1 MNDPKF
7 TEKLKKWFDS
17 EHTDANI
24 REGALLLLQMNNN
37 RHLYQLI
44 NFDPQGKLEMLKYE
58 LQKHLKYRIE
68 GMTIDDV
75 RNYDKAVTP
84 VLQTAIDKTSEA
96 DQIAKQLA
104 PHLPVVESENL
115 DSIVPSAIVAKGK
128 RADHDQLPDN
138 IQAIWENNCDLWK
151 KIKEHFEACKAY
163 DMSCDRYE
171 GLHAADEDFK
181 RMLLTL
187 KEEYYAYKQAMD
199 VYDHAQPGDA
209 EEKQAEEQPVAD
221 IISKQIGNARSYI
234 TKNLNQLIGFV
245 EAGNTDKADALRAKV
260 NERVQLLI
268 TAKAEITADTI
279 AKLQQSSSQVFLGQG
294 LHTLGL
300 LGWILEQT
308 GAAHIAVTTFST
320 SDAFLCGVI
329 NLRKRGLVDSSVLV
343 ADIKASSKTLK
354 LSRLM
359 TEAFDEVKLTLNHS
373 KVMLVA
379 NNEWLVSVITSQN
392 QTYGDRAEC
401 TFITTDRDVY
411 LNLNNMLNNLLD
423 DTTTIPLSGRE

>member
-7 TEKLKKWFDS
+7 TEKLKKWFDC

-44 NFDPQGKLEMLKYE
+44 NFDPQGKLELLKYE
-58 LQKHLKYRIE
+58 LQKHLNYRIE

-84 VLQTAIDKTSEA
+84 VLQTAVDKTSEA
-96 DQIAKQLA
+96 DKIAKQLA

-128 RADHDQLPDN
+128 RADHDQLPEN
-138 IQAIWENNCDLWK
+138 IQAIWDNNCALWK

-209 EEKQAEEQPVAD
+209 EKQPAEEQPEAA
-221 IISKQIGNARSYI
+221 ITSKQIGNARSYI
-234 TKNLNQLIGFV
+234 TKNLDQLIGLT

-260 NERVQLLI
+260 NERVQLLV

-279 AKLQQSSSQVFLGQG
+279 AKLQQAGI
-294 LHTLGL
+294 TM
-300 LGWILEQT
+300 EQPESAEEEVT
-308 GAAHIAVTTFST
+308 DEGEADTASPEAA
-320 SDAFLCGVI
+320 
-329 NLRKRGLVDSSVLV
+329 
-343 ADIKASSKTLK
+343 
-354 LSRLM
+354 
-359 TEAFDEVKLTLNHS
+359 
-373 KVMLVA
+373 
-379 NNEWLVSVITSQN
+379 Q
-392 QTYGDRAEC
+392 AE
-401 TFITTDRDVY
+401 
-411 LNLNNMLNNLLD
+411 
-423 DTTTIPLSGRE
+423 

>member
-7 TEKLKKWFDS
+7 TEKLKKWFDC

-44 NFDPQGKLEMLKYE
+44 NFDPQGKLELLKYE
-58 LQKHLKYRIE
+58 LQKHLNYRIE

-84 VLQTAIDKTSEA
+84 VLQTAVDKTSEA
-96 DQIAKQLA
+96 DKIAKQLA

-128 RADHDQLPDN
+128 RADHDQLPEN
-138 IQAIWENNCDLWK
+138 IQAIWENNCALWK

-209 EEKQAEEQPVAD
+209 EEQQAEEQPVAA
-221 IISKQIGNARSYI
+221 ITSKQIGNARSYI
-234 TKNLNQLIGFV
+234 TKNLDQLIGFM
-245 EAGNTDKADALRAKV
+245 EAGNADKADALRAKV

-279 AKLQQSSSQVFLGQG
+279 AKLQQAGITVGE
-294 LHTLGL
+294 
-300 LGWILEQT
+300 EQKAEET
-308 GAAHIAVTTFST
+308 GDHEGETDTASPE
-320 SDAFLCGVI
+320 
-329 NLRKRGLVDSSVLV
+329 
-343 ADIKASSKTLK
+343 ADP
-354 LSRLM
+354 
-359 TEAFDEVKLTLNHS
+359 
-373 KVMLVA
+373 
-379 NNEWLVSVITSQN
+379 
-392 QTYGDRAEC
+392 AE
-401 TFITTDRDVY
+401 
-411 LNLNNMLNNLLD
+411 
-423 DTTTIPLSGRE
+423 

>member
-7 TEKLKKWFDS
+7 TEKLKKWFDC

-44 NFDPQGKLEMLKYE
+44 NFDPQGKLELLKYE
-58 LQKHLKYRIE
+58 LQKHLNYRIE

-75 RNYDKAVTP
+75 RNYDKAITP
-84 VLQTAIDKTSEA
+84 VLQTAVDKTSEA
-96 DQIAKQLA
+96 DKIAKQLA

-138 IQAIWENNCDLWK
+138 IQAIWENNCALWK

-187 KEEYYAYKQAMD
+187 KEEYYAYKQSMD
-199 VYDHAQPGDA
+199 VYDHAKPGDA
-209 EEKQAEEQPVAD
+209 EEKQADEQPVAD
-221 IISKQIGNARSYI
+221 ITSKQIGNARSYI

-279 AKLQQSSSQVFLGQG
+279 AKLQQAGITVGE
-294 LHTLGL
+294 
-300 LGWILEQT
+300 EQKAEET
-308 GAAHIAVTTFST
+308 GDHEGETDTASPE
-320 SDAFLCGVI
+320 
-329 NLRKRGLVDSSVLV
+329 
-343 ADIKASSKTLK
+343 ADP
-354 LSRLM
+354 
-359 TEAFDEVKLTLNHS
+359 
-373 KVMLVA
+373 
-379 NNEWLVSVITSQN
+379 
-392 QTYGDRAEC
+392 AE
-401 TFITTDRDVY
+401 
-411 LNLNNMLNNLLD
+411 
-423 DTTTIPLSGRE
+423 

>member
-7 TEKLKKWFDS
+7 TEKLKKWFDC

-44 NFDPQGKLEMLKYE
+44 NFDPQGKLELLKYE
-58 LQKHLKYRIE
+58 LQKHLNYRIE

-84 VLQTAIDKTSEA
+84 VLQTAVDKTSEA
-96 DQIAKQLA
+96 DKIAKQLA

-128 RADHDQLPDN
+128 RADHDQLPEN
-138 IQAIWENNCDLWK
+138 IQAIWDNNCALWK

-199 VYDHAQPGDA
+199 VYDHAHPGDA
-209 EEKQAEEQPVAD
+209 EKQPAEEQPEAA
-221 IISKQIGNARSYI
+221 ITSKQIGNARSYI
-234 TKNLNQLIGFV
+234 TKNLDQLIGLT

-279 AKLQQSSSQVFLGQG
+279 AKLQQAGI
-294 LHTLGL
+294 TM
-300 LGWILEQT
+300 EQPESAEEEVT
-308 GAAHIAVTTFST
+308 DEGEADTASPEAA
-320 SDAFLCGVI
+320 
-329 NLRKRGLVDSSVLV
+329 
-343 ADIKASSKTLK
+343 
-354 LSRLM
+354 
-359 TEAFDEVKLTLNHS
+359 
-373 KVMLVA
+373 
-379 NNEWLVSVITSQN
+379 Q
-392 QTYGDRAEC
+392 AE
-401 TFITTDRDVY
+401 
-411 LNLNNMLNNLLD
+411 
-423 DTTTIPLSGRE
+423 

>member
-1 MNDPKF
+1 MSSPRHFNFLIFMNDPKF
-7 TEKLKKWFDS
+7 TEKLKKWFEC

-44 NFDPQGKLEMLKYE
+44 NFDPQGKLELLKYE
-58 LQKHLKYRIE
+58 LQKHLNYRIE

-75 RNYDKAVTP
+75 RVYDKKVTP
-84 VLQTAIDKTSEA
+84 ILQTAVDKTSEA
-96 DQIAKQLA
+96 DNIAKQLA

-128 RADHDQLPDN
+128 RADHDQLPDS
-138 IQAIWENNCDLWK
+138 IKAIWDSNCALWK

-199 VYDHAQPGDA
+199 IYDHAKPGDA
-209 EEKQAEEQPVAD
+209 EEQAQAETKTEAAITAGQ
-221 IISKQIGNARSYI
+221 ISNARSYI
-234 TKNLNQLIGFV
+234 TKNLDKVLGFQNSGDT
-245 EAGNTDKADALRAKV
+245 AKAAEWRAKL

-279 AKLQQSSSQVFLGQG
+279 AKLQQAG
-294 LHTLGL
+294 
-300 LGWILEQT
+300 
-308 GAAHIAVTTFST
+308 IAVGEEQKTEETGDHEGDT
-320 SDAFLCGVI
+320 DT
-329 NLRKRGLVDSSVLV
+329 
-343 ADIKASSKTLK
+343 ASP
-354 LSRLM
+354 
-359 TEAFDEVKLTLNHS
+359 EAAQAK
-373 KVMLVA
+373 
-379 NNEWLVSVITSQN
+379 
-392 QTYGDRAEC
+392 
-401 TFITTDRDVY
+401 
-411 LNLNNMLNNLLD
+411 
-423 DTTTIPLSGRE
+423 

>member
-7 TEKLKKWFDS
+7 TEKLKKWFDC

-44 NFDPQGKLEMLKYE
+44 NFDPQGKLELLKYE
-58 LQKHLKYRIE
+58 LQKHLNYRIE

-84 VLQTAIDKTSEA
+84 VLQTAVDKTSEA
-96 DQIAKQLA
+96 DKIAKQLA

-128 RADHDQLPDN
+128 RSDHDQLPEN
-138 IQAIWENNCDLWK
+138 IQAIWDNNCALWK

-209 EEKQAEEQPVAD
+209 EEQPEAA
-221 IISKQIGNARSYI
+221 ITSKQIGNARSYI
-234 TKNLNQLIGFV
+234 TKNLDQLIGLT

-279 AKLQQSSSQVFLGQG
+279 AKLQQAGI
-294 LHTLGL
+294 TM
-300 LGWILEQT
+300 EQPESAEKEVT
-308 GAAHIAVTTFST
+308 DEGEADTAGPEAA
-320 SDAFLCGVI
+320 
-329 NLRKRGLVDSSVLV
+329 
-343 ADIKASSKTLK
+343 
-354 LSRLM
+354 
-359 TEAFDEVKLTLNHS
+359 
-373 KVMLVA
+373 
-379 NNEWLVSVITSQN
+379 Q
-392 QTYGDRAEC
+392 AE
-401 TFITTDRDVY
+401 
-411 LNLNNMLNNLLD
+411 
-423 DTTTIPLSGRE
+423 

>member
-7 TEKLKKWFDS
+7 TEKLKKWFDC

-44 NFDPQGKLEMLKYE
+44 NFDPQGKLELLKYE
-58 LQKHLKYRIE
+58 LQKHLNYRIE

-84 VLQTAIDKTSEA
+84 VLQTAVDKTSEA
-96 DQIAKQLA
+96 DKIAKQLA

-128 RADHDQLPDN
+128 RTDHDQLPEN
-138 IQAIWENNCDLWK
+138 IQAIWDNNCALWK
-151 KIKEHFEACKAY
+151 KVKEHFEACKAY

-209 EEKQAEEQPVAD
+209 EKQPAEEQPEAA
-221 IISKQIGNARSYI
+221 ITSKQIGNARSYI
-234 TKNLNQLIGFV
+234 TKNLDQLIGLT

-260 NERVQLLI
+260 NERVQLLV

-279 AKLQQSSSQVFLGQG
+279 AKLQQAGI
-294 LHTLGL
+294 TM
-300 LGWILEQT
+300 EQPESAEEEVT
-308 GAAHIAVTTFST
+308 DEGEADTASPEAA
-320 SDAFLCGVI
+320 
-329 NLRKRGLVDSSVLV
+329 
-343 ADIKASSKTLK
+343 
-354 LSRLM
+354 
-359 TEAFDEVKLTLNHS
+359 
-373 KVMLVA
+373 
-379 NNEWLVSVITSQN
+379 Q
-392 QTYGDRAEC
+392 AE
-401 TFITTDRDVY
+401 
-411 LNLNNMLNNLLD
+411 
-423 DTTTIPLSGRE
+423 

>member
-1 MNDPKF
+1 MSSPRHFNFLFIMNDPKF
-7 TEKLKKWFDS
+7 TEKLKKWFDC

-44 NFDPQGKLEMLKYE
+44 NFDPQGKLELLKYE
-58 LQKHLKYRIE
+58 LQKHLNYRIE

-84 VLQTAIDKTSEA
+84 VLQTAVDKTSEA
-96 DQIAKQLA
+96 DKIAKQLA
-104 PHLPVVESENL
+104 PHLPVVDSENL

-128 RADHDQLPDN
+128 RADHDQLPEN
-138 IQAIWENNCDLWK
+138 IQAIWDNNCALWK

-199 VYDHAQPGDA
+199 VYDHAQPGNA
-209 EEKQAEEQPVAD
+209 EKQPAEEQPEAA
-221 IISKQIGNARSYI
+221 ITSKQIGNARSYI
-234 TKNLNQLIGFV
+234 TKNLDQLIGLT

-279 AKLQQSSSQVFLGQG
+279 AKLQQAGI
-294 LHTLGL
+294 TM
-300 LGWILEQT
+300 EQPES
-308 GAAHIAVTTFST
+308 AEEEVT
-320 SDAFLCGVI
+320 DEGE
-329 NLRKRGLVDSSVLV
+329 
-343 ADIKASSKTLK
+343 ADTASP
-354 LSRLM
+354 
-359 TEAFDEVKLTLNHS
+359 EATP
-373 KVMLVA
+373 
-379 NNEWLVSVITSQN
+379 
-392 QTYGDRAEC
+392 AE
-401 TFITTDRDVY
+401 
-411 LNLNNMLNNLLD
+411 
-423 DTTTIPLSGRE
+423 

>member
-7 TEKLKKWFDS
+7 TEKLKKWFDC

-44 NFDPQGKLEMLKYE
+44 NFDPQGKLELLKYE
-58 LQKHLKYRIE
+58 LQKHLNYRIE

-84 VLQTAIDKTSEA
+84 VLQTAVDKTSEA
-96 DQIAKQLA
+96 DKIAKQLA

-128 RADHDQLPDN
+128 RTDHDQLPEN
-138 IQAIWENNCDLWK
+138 IQAIWDNNCALWK

-209 EEKQAEEQPVAD
+209 EKQPAEEQPEAA
-221 IISKQIGNARSYI
+221 ITSKQIGNARSYI
-234 TKNLNQLIGFV
+234 TKNLDQLIGLT

-279 AKLQQSSSQVFLGQG
+279 AKLQQAGI
-294 LHTLGL
+294 TM
-300 LGWILEQT
+300 EQPESAEEEVT
-308 GAAHIAVTTFST
+308 DEGEADTASPEAA
-320 SDAFLCGVI
+320 
-329 NLRKRGLVDSSVLV
+329 
-343 ADIKASSKTLK
+343 
-354 LSRLM
+354 
-359 TEAFDEVKLTLNHS
+359 
-373 KVMLVA
+373 
-379 NNEWLVSVITSQN
+379 Q
-392 QTYGDRAEC
+392 AE
-401 TFITTDRDVY
+401 
-411 LNLNNMLNNLLD
+411 
-423 DTTTIPLSGRE
+423 

>member
-7 TEKLKKWFDS
+7 TEKLKKWFDC

-44 NFDPQGKLEMLKYE
+44 NFDPQGKLELLKYE
-58 LQKHLKYRIE
+58 LQKHLNYRIE

-84 VLQTAIDKTSEA
+84 VLQTAVDKTSEA
-96 DQIAKQLA
+96 DKIAKQLA

-128 RADHDQLPDN
+128 RTDHDQLPEN
-138 IQAIWENNCDLWK
+138 IQAIWDNNCALWK

-209 EEKQAEEQPVAD
+209 EKQPAEEQPEAA
-221 IISKQIGNARSYI
+221 ITSKQIGNARSYI
-234 TKNLNQLIGFV
+234 TKNLDQLIGLT

-279 AKLQQSSSQVFLGQG
+279 AKLQQAGI
-294 LHTLGL
+294 TM
-300 LGWILEQT
+300 EQPESAEEEVT
-308 GAAHIAVTTFST
+308 DEGETDTASPEAA
-320 SDAFLCGVI
+320 
-329 NLRKRGLVDSSVLV
+329 
-343 ADIKASSKTLK
+343 
-354 LSRLM
+354 
-359 TEAFDEVKLTLNHS
+359 
-373 KVMLVA
+373 
-379 NNEWLVSVITSQN
+379 Q
-392 QTYGDRAEC
+392 AE
-401 TFITTDRDVY
+401 
-411 LNLNNMLNNLLD
+411 
-423 DTTTIPLSGRE
+423 

>member
-7 TEKLKKWFDS
+7 TEKLKKWFDC

-44 NFDPQGKLEMLKYE
+44 NFDPQGKLELLKYE
-58 LQKHLKYRIE
+58 LQKHLNYRIE

-84 VLQTAIDKTSEA
+84 VLQTAVDKTSEA
-96 DQIAKQLA
+96 DKIAKQLA

-138 IQAIWENNCDLWK
+138 IQAIWDNNCDLWK

-209 EEKQAEEQPVAD
+209 EEQQAEEQPVAA
-221 IISKQIGNARSYI
+221 ITSKQIGNARSYI
-234 TKNLNQLIGFV
+234 TKNLDQLIGFM

-279 AKLQQSSSQVFLGQG
+279 AKLQQAGITVGE
-294 LHTLGL
+294 
-300 LGWILEQT
+300 EQKAEET
-308 GAAHIAVTTFST
+308 GDHEGETDTASPE
-320 SDAFLCGVI
+320 
-329 NLRKRGLVDSSVLV
+329 
-343 ADIKASSKTLK
+343 ADP
-354 LSRLM
+354 
-359 TEAFDEVKLTLNHS
+359 
-373 KVMLVA
+373 
-379 NNEWLVSVITSQN
+379 
-392 QTYGDRAEC
+392 AE
-401 TFITTDRDVY
+401 
-411 LNLNNMLNNLLD
+411 
-423 DTTTIPLSGRE
+423 

>member
-7 TEKLKKWFDS
+7 TDKLKKWFDC

-44 NFDPQGKLEMLKYE
+44 NFDPQGKLELLKYE
-58 LQKHLKYRIE
+58 LQKHLNYRIE

-75 RNYDKAVTP
+75 RNYDKAVTL
-84 VLQTAIDKTSEA
+84 VLQTAVDKTSEA
-96 DQIAKQLA
+96 DKIAKQLA

-138 IQAIWENNCDLWK
+138 IKAIWDSNCALWK

-199 VYDHAQPGDA
+199 VYDHAKPGDA
-209 EEKQAEEQPVAD
+209 EKQPAEEQPEAA
-221 IISKQIGNARSYI
+221 ITSKQIGNARSYI
-234 TKNLNQLIGFV
+234 TKNIDQLIGLT

-260 NERVQLLI
+260 NERVQLLL

-279 AKLQQSSSQVFLGQG
+279 AKLQQAG
-294 LHTLGL
+294 
-300 LGWILEQT
+300 INIEQQ
-308 GAAHIAVTTFST
+308 AAAESEEQAEKPESTEEEVT
-320 SDAFLCGVI
+320 DEGE
-329 NLRKRGLVDSSVLV
+329 
-343 ADIKASSKTLK
+343 ADTASP
-354 LSRLM
+354 
-359 TEAFDEVKLTLNHS
+359 EATP
-373 KVMLVA
+373 
-379 NNEWLVSVITSQN
+379 
-392 QTYGDRAEC
+392 AE
-401 TFITTDRDVY
+401 
-411 LNLNNMLNNLLD
+411 
-423 DTTTIPLSGRE
+423 